1 MGNKN
6 KIIMK
11 DILKTF
17 GVILLTIVITTLMT
31 TSIVYMFGLNVDD
44 LFTANIISNIIVLI
58 LVFGISFTFWD

>member
-6 KIIMK
+6 KRIMK
-11 DILKTF
+11 DILKTL

-31 TSIVYMFGLNVDD
+31 TGIVYMFGLNVDD
-44 LFTANIISNIIVLI
+44 LFTVNIISNIIVLI